1 MGVGMLDA
9 LVGTP
14 GYCDVWKWDAGEMD
28 EVGAGALRTGN
39 GVREVGVNA
48 ATRCVPWKA

>member
-9 LVGTP
+9 CAGTL
-14 GYCDVWKWDAGEMD
+14 GYCDVWKWGTGETD
-28 EVGAGALRTGN
+28 EVGGGALGTGN